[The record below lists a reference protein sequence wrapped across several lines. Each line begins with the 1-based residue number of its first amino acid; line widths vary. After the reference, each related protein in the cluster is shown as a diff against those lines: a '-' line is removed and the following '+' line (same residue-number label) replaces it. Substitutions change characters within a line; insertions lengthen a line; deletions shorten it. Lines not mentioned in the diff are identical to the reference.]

1 MAAFTGTARLA
12 RLALRRD
19 RLQLP
24 IWVVALV
31 GLLWVS
37 VSSVLELYPTGE
49 QRLALAVASAN
60 SPVALMTNGLVSG
73 TSPGA
78 TVATQALLSLAIAAA
93 LMSTLAVVRH
103 TRQNEETGRTEL
115 IGSAVV
121 GHLAPLTAALLVVA
135 GADVVVGTLS
145 MGVMVANGLPT
156 SGSLLFGAAIAGTG
170 IAFAAVAAVTA
181 QVSETARGANGLAA
195 ASVGVAFL
203 ARAVGDVAGDVAGG
217 GTRTV
222 SAWPSWLSPIGWA
235 QQTRPYDL
243 DQWWALTLVVV
254 FSAGLVGLAFALTA
268 TRDVGAGLRAPR
280 PGPASASARLSSP
293 FGLAWRLQRGVLV
306 SWLVALVV
314 LGVTYGGAASE
325 MDDFLVDNPEAA
337 DLFEQLG
344 GTDDL
349 VDAYFGFTFVFG
361 AIAAAGYMV
370 QALLRMRT
378 EEASD
383 RLEPVLAAHVA
394 RPRWMAGHTVIAALG
409 ATALLGGMGLA
420 SAVTHGLVVGDVAGQ
435 VQSLVPSALLRIPSA
450 LVVGGATVA
459 IFGLWPRVAIGLSW
473 GVFAVALVVSMFGP
487 VLDLPQIVLD
497 LSPFTHVPTATG
509 RAAPVG
515 ALLTLL
521 VVAAALAAVGFAR
534 FRRRDLAP
542 S

>member
-1 MAAFTGTARLA
+1 
-12 RLALRRD
+12 
-19 RLQLP
+19 
-24 IWVVALV
+24 
-31 GLLWVS
+31 
-37 VSSVLELYPTGE
+37 
-49 QRLALAVASAN
+49 
-60 SPVALMTNGLVSG
+60 
-73 TSPGA
+73 
-78 TVATQALLSLAIAAA
+78 
-93 LMSTLAVVRH
+93 
-103 TRQNEETGRTEL
+103 
-115 IGSAVV
+115 
-121 GHLAPLTAALLVVA
+121 
-135 GADVVVGTLS
+135 
-145 MGVMVANGLPT
+145 
-156 SGSLLFGAAIAGTG
+156 
-170 IAFAAVAAVTA
+170 
-181 QVSETARGANGLAA
+181 
-195 ASVGVAFL
+195 
-203 ARAVGDVAGDVAGG
+203 VGDVAGDVAGG